1 MDDRYSVVSVV
12 NVYWRV
18 SMLRVVLVFFLL
30 ILLPERIL
38 AKSTRTIVDKE
49 WTYVGSVRSGVP
61 SGSGTMSYSDGKV
74 YEGEFRRGMAHGE
87 GTLTTSN
94 GSYYFGSWKNSRMHG
109 QGVRVTQLGQ
119 RTEGVFKNGQ
129 LNGAAKV
136 SLPNGNQYEGSW
148 LKGKLIGRVTYV
160 FANSDVYSGTFE
172 PSTNAGIGILRKANH
187 DVYEG
192 PILNLKLEG
201 FGEYSYDASGEHFIG
216 YFTAG
221 LKNGSGTVTFS
232 NGHRFEGY
240 WQNGSPSGKGTHT
253 DLAGN
258 SRSGLYS
265 ERETNKLVSKPENTA
280 GESGSQVTKVDSSC
294 LEYGYELVA
303 VADGVWK
310 NLEFSTKSGTSSCL
324 E

>member
-1 MDDRYSVVSVV
+1 
-12 NVYWRV
+12 
-18 SMLRVVLVFFLL
+18 
-30 ILLPERIL
+30 
-38 AKSTRTIVDKE
+38 
-49 WTYVGSVRSGVP
+49 
-61 SGSGTMSYSDGKV
+61 
-74 YEGEFRRGMAHGE
+74 
-87 GTLTTSN
+87 
-94 GSYYFGSWKNSRMHG
+94 MHG

-129 LNGAAKV
+129 LNGYAEV
-136 SLPNGNQYEGSW
+136 YLPNGNQYEGSW

-160 FANSDVYSGTFE
+160 FANGDVYSGTFE
-172 PSTNAGIGILRKANH
+172 PSTSAGIGILRKAND

-201 FGEYSYDASGEHFIG
+201 FGEYSYGASGDHFIG
-216 YFTAG
+216 YFAAG

-240 WQNGSPSGKGTHT
+240 WQNGAPSGKGTHT

-265 ERETNKLVSKPENTA
+265 ERETNKLAYNLENTA
-280 GESGSQVTKVDSSC
+280 DESGLQVTKVDSSC
-294 LEYGYELVA
+294 LEFGYELVA
-303 VADGVWK
+303 IANGVRK
-310 NLEFSTKSGTSSCL
+310 GLEFSTKSGMSSCL